1 MLEVGWS
8 EILVIAIILIVV
20 VGPKD
25 LPAMMRTFGKMMG
38 RVRTMANEFRGQFDE
53 AMREAELDDV
63 RKGLSE
69 VNKYNPANSLRDAM
83 NPIRQLGNDIK
94 SDLQKASTIPSS
106 KAVDEGTP
114 VDELLSDP
122 VINPEPASAHAAPAE
137 PAKLEPAPVAAT
149 PAKPMM
155 TPAAAAPVA
164 TAAPAATVSEPVVEA
179 KAAAKS
185 TPRKKAAAPVA
196 DDYPPPAK
204 KVVKRKAPEPHVE
217 HAVKVVADAAKPTPR
232 TARKAPAAAKSE
244 PVAKAAT
251 AEATAV
257 KAKAAPRKKTPK
269 TGDA

>member
-38 RVRTMANEFRGQFDE
+38 RVRTMANEFRSQFDE

-69 VNKYNPANSLRDAM
+69 VNKYNPASSLRDAM

-94 SDLQKASTIPSS
+94 SDLQKASTVAPA
-106 KAVDEGTP
+106 KPVDEGTP
-114 VDELLSDP
+114 VEQLSSDP
-122 VINPEPASAHAAPAE
+122 AVDPEPAR
-137 PAKLEPAPVAAT
+137 LEPAPLADT

-155 TPAAAAPVA
+155 TAASTVAADAVK
-164 TAAPAATVSEPVVEA
+164 SEPVVKP
-179 KAAAKS
+179 KAA
-185 TPRKKAAAPVA
+185 PKKKPVAAAAVE
-196 DDYPPPAK
+196 DYQPPAR
-204 KVVKRKAPEPHVE
+204 KVVSRKAPEPHVE
-217 HAVKVVADAAKPTPR
+217 HDVHVVATDKKPAVRAAK
-232 TARKAPAAAKSE
+232 KAPVAVTKAE
-244 PVAKAAT
+244 PVAKA
-251 AEATAV
+251 EPV
-257 KAKAAPRKKTPK
+257 KAKPAPKKKTAK

>member
-69 VNKYNPANSLRDAM
+69 VNKYNPASSLRDAM
-83 NPIRQLGNDIK
+83 NPIRQLGQDIK
-94 SDLQKASTIPSS
+94 SDLQKASDVSAKT
-106 KAVDEGTP
+106 KVDEGTP
-114 VDELLSDP
+114 VDELASDP
-122 VINPEPASAHAAPAE
+122 AIDPE
-137 PAKLEPAPVAAT
+137 PAKLEAAPVSAT

-155 TPAAAAPVA
+155 VPAAAAV
-164 TAAPAATVSEPVVEA
+164 PAATLSSEPVVEA
-179 KAAAKS
+179 KAAPKASAK
-185 TPRKKAAAPVA
+185 KKPVEA
-196 DDYPPPAK
+196 TGDEYPPPVR
-204 KVVKRKAPEPHVE
+204 KVVKRKAPAPHVE
-217 HAVKVVADAAKPTPR
+217 HDVHVVANDTKPAAR
-232 TARKAPAAAKSE
+232 AARKVPVAAASE
-244 PVAKAAT
+244 PVAKT
-251 AEATAV
+251 
-257 KAKAAPRKKTPK
+257 KPAPEKKTAK

>member
-83 NPIRQLGNDIK
+83 NPIRQLGQDIK
-94 SDLQKASTIPSS
+94 SDLQKASDVSAKP
-106 KAVDEGTP
+106 KVDEGVP
-114 VDELLSDP
+114 VTELASDP
-122 VINPEPASAHAAPAE
+122 VIDPEPAPAAT
-137 PAKLEPAPVAAT
+137 T

-155 TPAAAAPVA
+155 TAAATATPAAVA
-164 TAAPAATVSEPVVEA
+164 SPPVVEA
-179 KAAAKS
+179 KTRAKPAAK
-185 TPRKKAAAPVA
+185 KKPTAATA
-196 DDYPPPAK
+196 DDYPPPVKNA
-204 KVVKRKAPEPHVE
+204 VKRKASGPGGNHDV
-217 HAVKVVADAAKPTPR
+217 HVVAAEKKPATRAAK
-232 TARKAPAAAKSE
+232 KAPVAAMPE
-244 PVAKAAT
+244 PVAKAEPA
-251 AEATAV
+251 
-257 KAKAAPRKKTPK
+257 KAKPAAKKKTATK
-269 TGDA
+269 AGDA

>member
-69 VNKYNPANSLRDAM
+69 VNKYNPASSLRDAM
-83 NPIRQLGNDIK
+83 NPIRQLGQDIK
-94 SDLQKASTIPSS
+94 SDLQKASDVSVKP
-106 KAVDEGTP
+106 KVDEGTP
-114 VDELLSDP
+114 VGELASDP
-122 VINPEPASAHAAPAE
+122 VVDPE
-137 PAKLEPAPVAAT
+137 PAKLEPATAT

-155 TPAAAAPVA
+155 TTAAASATPAVVASAPVAAAKPAARASARKKPAAA
-164 TAAPAATVSEPVVEA
+164 
-179 KAAAKS
+179 
-185 TPRKKAAAPVA
+185 A
-196 DDYPPPAK
+196 DDYPPSAR
-204 KVVKRKAPEPHVE
+204 KVVKRKAPEPHVD
-217 HAVKVVADAAKPTPR
+217 HDVHVVPTGKKPVARAVKKTAAAVVPEPVVAKV
-232 TARKAPAAAKSE
+232 E
-244 PVAKAAT
+244 P
-251 AEATAV
+251 V
-257 KAKAAPRKKTPK
+257 KAKPVPKKKTAK